1 MISMDRPLLSE
12 LVIFVSGFLRVQPL
26 RRRFHADRIRPIL
39 QKFQIGEENIS
50 EFLARV
56 DEDHQVQ
63 NGAQVG
69 DEPLR
74 RRRPIMLQIFF
85 PVTSCDVNGGQ
96 CDQNWQKLIKKLVK
110 KYLES
115 LNTEGNVV

>member
-1 MISMDRPLLSE
+1 MISMDRALLSE

-69 DEPLR
+69 DETLR

-110 KYLES
+110 KYLEFFRAF
-115 LNTEGNVV
+115 LAKF